1 MVNLEQNTQ
10 ALILIFF
17 LFYNRFLFS
26 EQEDKYIFIGNFIL
40 TEKKI
45 KSNKLF
51 HENLINNA

>member
-1 MVNLEQNTQ
+1 MNLEQNTQ

-40 TEKKI
+40 TEKI
-45 KSNKLF
+45 NKLF
-51 HENLINNA
+51 NENFIKYV